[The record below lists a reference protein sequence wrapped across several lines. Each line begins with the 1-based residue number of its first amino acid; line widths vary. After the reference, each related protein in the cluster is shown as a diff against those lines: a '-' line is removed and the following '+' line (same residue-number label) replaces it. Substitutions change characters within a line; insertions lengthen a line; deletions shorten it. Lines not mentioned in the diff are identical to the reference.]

1 MGFFANYSEN
11 VLSKVDWG
19 QAVLIF
25 VLGIATVFAV
35 LMILWGVLTL
45 MKVAF
50 NKSNDSVNAS
60 VKSEPTAAPQKTAVN
75 ERKMSTPKAVATSA
89 PNNEDELLAIFT
101 STIATYGNS
110 TNLRVKSYKKL

>member
-35 LMILWGVLTL
+35 LMILWGVLAL
-45 MKVAF
+45 MKLAF
-50 NKSNDSVNAS
+50 NKSNSGENKC
-60 VKSEPTAAPQKTAVN
+60 VKSEPTATSKNPVVN
-75 ERKMSTPKAVATSA
+75 EKKMSTPKAVATSA
-89 PNNEDELLAIFT
+89 PSDENELLAIFT
-101 STIATYGNS
+101 ASIATYGNS